1 MKENCKRTV
10 LVCDDSATSRAAIH
24 KLMKHTENNQIIGS
38 ACDGQEAVQLAKI
51 LRPDVVILDVE
62 MPKLN
67 GIEAAIQIK
76 NALPNTIVIMLSS
89 RDDDF
94 SIFKS
99 LFAGA
104 DGYCVKRHVWSL
116 PGIIKEAVRTA
127 LSKSDAGS
135 VSARSRLIAV

>member
-1 MKENCKRTV
+1 
-10 LVCDDSATSRAAIH
+10 
-24 KLMKHTENNQIIGS
+24 MKHTENNQIIGS